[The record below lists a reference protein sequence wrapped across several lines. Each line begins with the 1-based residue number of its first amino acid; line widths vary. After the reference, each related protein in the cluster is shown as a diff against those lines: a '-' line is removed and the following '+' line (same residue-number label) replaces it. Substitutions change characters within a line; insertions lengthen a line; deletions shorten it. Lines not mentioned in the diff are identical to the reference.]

1 MLLEFE
7 KPIALLEDKLILLKK
22 EAIEGKQRPSLT
34 NAIEKLEKE
43 VKSLQK
49 EVFSSLTPWQRV
61 QLSRHPNRPYTLD
74 YINRISEDFMEFH
87 GDRNAGD
94 DNAIVGGFG
103 RILINTASQ
112 PSVTGATLIKG
123 DTWLLNTDMYM
134 TIQYN
139 GNATQYWF
147 EQIAP

>member
-1 MLLEFE
+1 MGNTTANTGATVEIGYPLGNYCNMGSANATTTYAF
-7 KPIALLEDKLILLKK
+7 
-22 EAIEGKQRPSLT
+22 T
-34 NAIEKLEKE
+34 N
-43 VKSLQK
+43 
-49 EVFSSLTPWQRV
+49 
-61 QLSRHPNRPYTLD
+61 
-74 YINRISEDFMEFH
+74 
-87 GDRNAGD
+87 NASGT
-94 DNAIVGGFG
+94 AIVGGFG

-134 TIQYN
+134 TIQFN